1 MVMFPIAAS
10 ERLGM
15 KGNGKSEQKKKKKFE
30 HIITFPAFEH
40 C

>member
-15 KGNGKSEQKKKKKFE
+15 KRNGKSEPKKKIE
-30 HIITFPAFEH
+30 HVITFPAFEH